1 MTDHQYTQCIG
12 LNCVFESINVDW
24 RCWILVFSRTNWTV
38 LLFVHCTSNILCS
51 LHVCAFLRTKTEWFW
66 TPLLLIMIICIW
78 QTYSTFT
85 NKIENKPCIP
95 TISQS
100 PWEHCISN
108 EVDVAMLCHPWI
120 PKPRCHEEFIL
131 TWKYNG
137 EIYHINQ
144 SDKLGW
150 FDPNY

>member
-24 RCWILVFSRTNWTV
+24 GCWILVFSRTNWTV

-51 LHVCAFLRTKTEWFW
+51 LHVCTFLRTKIEWFW

-95 TISQS
+95 TIPQS
-100 PWEHCISN
+100 PLGTLHFK
-108 EVDVAMLCHPWI
+108 LGR
-120 PKPRCHEEFIL
+120 RCHALSPVDPE
-131 TWKYNG
+131 TQVSWR
-137 EIYHINQ
+137 IYIDSKIWWWNLPHQ
-144 SDKLGW
+144 SEW
-150 FDPNY
+150 